1 MMEALA
7 TSAQFKENLY
17 PASLNA
23 DVDDI
28 SVAATLKQSN
38 VTVPVRMCKYDSTE
52 NIPSWTF
59 ISNNDTPTNC

>member
-7 TSAQFKENLY
+7 ASARFKESLY
-17 PASLNA
+17 PASLNV

-38 VTVPVRMCKYDSTE
+38 VTVQVRMCKYDSTQ
-52 NIPSWTF
+52 NIPT
-59 ISNNDTPTNC
+59 SNEDFKIEQ